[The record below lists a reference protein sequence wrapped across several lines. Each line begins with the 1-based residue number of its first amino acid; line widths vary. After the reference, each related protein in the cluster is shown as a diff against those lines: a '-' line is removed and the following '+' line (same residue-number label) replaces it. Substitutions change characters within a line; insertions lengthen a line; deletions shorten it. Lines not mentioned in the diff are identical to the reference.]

1 MTTELDINTIR
12 GLVPRRPAH
21 GHKGTFGHLFVIAG
35 SVGFTGAAKMA
46 GLAAYRAG
54 AGLVTVGIPH
64 PLARLVAPSL
74 MEVMYLRLPG
84 TEDETIAH
92 DALEPALAFAR
103 DKDAVVIG
111 PGLSRQ
117 QSTVSFILDFISRA
131 ETPLVI
137 DADALNAISENRALL
152 SQDHAPWILTPHP
165 GEMARITGLS
175 AADVQKDRE
184 GVARRMAEES
194 ASVVVLKGN
203 RTVIA
208 APGKTPV
215 VNPTGNEGMGS
226 GGTGDVLS
234 GILGALMAQGMPP
247 WEAACVGVHVHGLAG
262 DIAAERL
269 TPRALMAG
277 DVIEALPE
285 AWRELETP

>member
-1 MTTELDINTIR
+1 MTTERDINTIR